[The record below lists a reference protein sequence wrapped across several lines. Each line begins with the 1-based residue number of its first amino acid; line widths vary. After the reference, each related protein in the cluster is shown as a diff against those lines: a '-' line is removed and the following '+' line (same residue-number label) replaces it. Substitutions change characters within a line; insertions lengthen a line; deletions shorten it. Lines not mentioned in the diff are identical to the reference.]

1 MVTADVLV
9 RDTNPSVG
17 HSIKVEWSELGE
29 GICGDYDPG
38 ELDDVELLRFDISRW
53 MGDHWEDV
61 EDASYCTQ
69 VPVSATSEQRATGL
83 KMIMDAIYERAS
95 SGQSIKRLCEEL
107 SWISLAVIA
116 GGPLEK
122 RLVL

>member
-1 MVTADVLV
+1 MDVLV
-9 RDTNPSVG
+9 RDTNPDVG

-29 GICGDYDPG
+29 GVCGDYDSSDP
-38 ELDDVELLRFDISRW
+38 EDVELLRFDISRW
-53 MGDHWEDV
+53 VYDHWEDV

-69 VPVSATSEQRATGL
+69 MPVSATPEQREAGL
-83 KMIMDAIYERAS
+83 AMIMNAIYERAS
-95 SGQSIKRLCEEL
+95 SGQSIKKLCEEL